1 MGSVSARLPIYLAL
15 TAGGLLGAL
24 LLGRPE
30 PALLVLPFAFTLVFG
45 IGAAEGPDLE
55 VSVALSAPQVL
66 EGEEVTA
73 TVTVRCSRSVPRLDV
88 RLRIPAGLRS
98 EPAAGFA
105 SSLRAGDQH
114 AFEWRVQSGRWGAYV
129 VGVVDL
135 QARDRLGLFS
145 HAQTVSSPVSL
156 KVFPAYEKLRRALR
170 PIRTQALAGNF
181 VSRAKG
187 DGIEHADVRGFGPGD
202 PVRRINW
209 RLSARRSQ
217 LYVNEAH
224 PERNTDVV
232 LFLDSFSELR
242 LPGASSLD
250 LAVRGAAGLAEH
262 HLARRD
268 RVGLISFGG
277 TLRWLRPAMGGSQ
290 LYRIVD
296 ALLETEVVLS
306 YAWKGVEVLPRQ
318 TLPSGALVVAFSPL
332 LDERILTAL
341 VDIRA
346 RGHDLTIVELSPLAY
361 VRPGEAET
369 ERLAF
374 RLWQLQ
380 REVVRASYQSMGIPI
395 VLWDPGQPFQAALEE
410 VGGFRRQARLARV

>member
-1 MGSVSARLPIYLAL
+1 M
-15 TAGGLLGAL
+15 
-24 LLGRPE
+24 
-30 PALLVLPFAFTLVFG
+30 
-45 IGAAEGPDLE
+45 
-55 VSVALSAPQVL
+55 
-66 EGEEVTA
+66 
-73 TVTVRCSRSVPRLDV
+73 
-88 RLRIPAGLRS
+88 
-98 EPAAGFA
+98 
-105 SSLRAGDQH
+105 
-114 AFEWRVQSGRWGAYV
+114 
-129 VGVVDL
+129 
-135 QARDRLGLFS
+135 
-145 HAQTVSSPVSL
+145 
-156 KVFPAYEKLRRALR
+156 
-170 PIRTQALAGNF
+170 
-181 VSRAKG
+181 
-187 DGIEHADVRGFGPGD
+187 
-202 PVRRINW
+202 
-209 RLSARRSQ
+209 
-217 LYVNEAH
+217 
-224 PERNTDVV
+224 

-361 VRPGEAET
+361 VRPGELET